1 MILKLNVVVLNEMN
15 KEMQKVEF
23 MSRVSLFS
31 QMREKDIEFIAR
43 KANQLT
49 FQGGDVI
56 ISEGDQDHR
65 LFIVQKG
72 FVQVVK
78 DRLGPNE
85 KILGL
90 FGPYSYFGEMALID
104 EMARSASVV
113 ALKEAH
119 VLCLEQLDLRK
130 ELERTPAMALELLR
144 MLSQRIRANE
154 KFIFKTLGTVLPICA
169 NCKDIRDDDGSWTS
183 IENYIRDHAG
193 TEFSH
198 SVCPKCAKE
207 LYPDYNLYNGSTL
220 APKR

>member
-1 MILKLNVVVLNEMN
+1 MNTEM
-15 KEMQKVEF
+15 KKVEF
-23 MSRVSLFS
+23 LSRVSLFS
-31 QMREKDIEFIAR
+31 QMREKDLEFIAK
-43 KANQLT
+43 KANQ
-49 FQGGDVI
+49 FIYQSGDVI
-56 ISEGDQDHR
+56 ISEGDQDNR
-65 LFIVQKG
+65 LFVVQRG
-72 FVQVVK
+72 VVQVVK
-78 DRLGPNE
+78 DRLGPN
-85 KILGL
+85 KKALGL

-113 ALKEAH
+113 AREETY

-154 KFIFKTLGTVLPICA
+154 KFIFETLGTLLPICA
-169 NCKDIRDDDGSWTS
+169 NCKDIREDDGSWTS
-183 IENYIRDHAG
+183 IESYIKDHAG

-220 APKR
+220 APKS